1 MFKKRIVLGSANF
14 FSGYGIRKSKGIT
27 VKELN
32 KIYKILISN
41 NINLIDTAFS
51 YNGSEKKIAK
61 SKLRKLN
68 ISTKISLLNYNNKV
82 PIAILNLVKK
92 SLNKLKKNFFYSV
105 YFHNS
110 KDLLGPNGQ
119 QFYEEII
126 QLKKKKLIKKIGV
139 SVYYKEELEQLLNRY
154 SFDIV
159 QIPIN
164 IFDRRFIKKNYLLK
178 LKKKGM
184 EIHAR
189 SIFLQGILLS
199 SNKFLPK
206 YFKKWSKLFQ
216 KWDKWNM
223 SNQQKKILTC
233 ISFIKNIKHI
243 DKIIIGV
250 SNSAQIKEIIKL
262 SEIKK
267 IKYPKNIFSN
277 SKNLIDPRFWS
288 C

>member
-1 MFKKRIVLGSANF
+1 MFSKKIVLGSANF

-32 KIYKILISN
+32 KIYKILVNN

-51 YNGSEKKIAK
+51 YPGSEKKIAQ

-82 PIAILNLVKK
+82 PHAILTLVKK
-92 SLNKLKKNFFYSV
+92 SLNKLKKKFFHSI

-110 KDLLGPNGQ
+110 KDHLGPNGQ
-119 QFYEEII
+119 KFYEEIV
-126 QLKKKKLIKKIGV
+126 QLKKKKLTKKIGV
-139 SVYYKEELEQLLNRY
+139 SVYSQVELVKLLKKY

-164 IFDRRFIKKNYLLK
+164 VFDRRFIKKKYLLQ
-178 LKKKGM
+178 LKKKGI

-199 SNKFLPK
+199 SNKFLPR
-206 YFKKWSKLFQ
+206 YFKRWSKLFQ
-216 KWDKWNM
+216 KWDEWNI
-223 SNQQKKILTC
+223 SNHQKKILTC
-233 ISFIKNIKHI
+233 VSFVKNIKHL

-250 SNSAQIKEIIKL
+250 SNSEQMNEIIKL
-262 SEIKK
+262 SELKK
-267 IKYPKNIFSN
+267 IKYPKKIFSN
-277 SKNLIDPRFWS
+277 SKKLIDPRLWI